1 MLPKVRAYCAV
12 GSIAMLVVSS
22 VGPSAAMAAE
32 LISGRFPAAVCAAL
46 PDGGCAGAAAAGTAE
61 TPPASALAGGSPDAT
76 GSPTT
81 STGAGGT
88 VAESASV
95 PATTSGATTTATAPA
110 TAAHPAAAALPAS
123 KATSTVTPL
132 PATSTSNSTASNRAG
147 SSSTS
152 PTASTPGTAVTT
164 TGGTTA
170 AQMFNWGTPSKAE
183 NFDAGLADWGVYN
196 GQGHAGN
203 GTRSPS
209 AATVA
214 NGFLTIAGNAQ
225 GASGGMAWN
234 FGAKYGRWE
243 VRMRAPRADPDYH
256 AVMLLWPDAENWPVG
271 GEVDFAEMSDPTRQ
285 TTDTFL
291 HYGASNSQVHGS
303 VDIDATRWHN
313 WAVEW
318 TPTGIANY
326 VDGVRWWSTAD
337 TSILPP
343 GSMHLTLQLDNFRGT
358 GLTPSQMDVDWAAF
372 YPVQGSGV
380 GVPPPDSAG
389 TPVTPTTAPT
399 TTTTPVVTTTTVP
412 PTTKPVT
419 TTTPPVTTTTTPPV
433 TTTTAPP
440 VTTTSATT
448 TTPAPPPPSYA
459 IPKAVAPP
467 TTTVT
472 PSTTVTPTTTP
483 AAAPP

>member
-1 MLPKVRAYCAV
+1 
-12 GSIAMLVVSS
+12 
-22 VGPSAAMAAE
+22 
-32 LISGRFPAAVCAAL
+32 
-46 PDGGCAGAAAAGTAE
+46 
-61 TPPASALAGGSPDAT
+61 
-76 GSPTT
+76 
-81 STGAGGT
+81 
-88 VAESASV
+88 
-95 PATTSGATTTATAPA
+95 
-110 TAAHPAAAALPAS
+110 
-123 KATSTVTPL
+123 
-132 PATSTSNSTASNRAG
+132 
-147 SSSTS
+147 
-152 PTASTPGTAVTT
+152 
-164 TGGTTA
+164 
-170 AQMFNWGTPSKAE
+170 MFNWGTPSKAE

-419 TTTPPVTTTTTPPV
+419 TTTPPVTTTT
-433 TTTTAPP
+433 APP